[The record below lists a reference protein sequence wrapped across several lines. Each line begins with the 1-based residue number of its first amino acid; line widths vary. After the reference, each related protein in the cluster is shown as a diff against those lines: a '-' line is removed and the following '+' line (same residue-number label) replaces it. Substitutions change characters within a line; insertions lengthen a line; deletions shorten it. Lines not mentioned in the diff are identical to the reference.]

1 MPKNHSWPE
10 FHLSIP
16 PRASEVTG
24 TGTDE
29 RRHPRVQLPIP
40 AEVSCEPLKRFRQ
53 AAHLRNVSAGGAF
66 FYALMNPRIG
76 TIMKLDFVVKTNGGE
91 LQISSEGSVVRTE
104 SKALGE
110 QNGVAI
116 EFTRLELG
124 AW

>member
-1 MPKNHSWPE
+1 MPIS
-10 FHLSIP
+10 S
-16 PRASEVTG
+16 RASEMTG
-24 TGTDE
+24 SGTDD

-40 AEVSCEPLKRFRQ
+40 AEISCEPLKRFRQ

-66 FYALMNPRIG
+66 FYALMNPKIG
-76 TIMKLDFVVKTNGGE
+76 TIVKLDFVVKTNGGE

-104 SKALGE
+104 SKGLGE